1 MNNSGQ
7 VSVELKLMMDSL
19 RKQAK
24 EASEI
29 LKSALKGGQTSNT
42 ADADKAKKSQD
53 SLTDSVKKTTNALK
67 DQKKAA
73 YEAWK
78 ASLPAPQVY
87 GVPGGAKVPAANW
100 AGYGHTMNP
109 TQGPMPAGGGGLAT
123 RPGYM
128 GPTPPII
135 PPVAAGAAGSAGGAG
150 ATLAAAITAV
160 STAFLAAKE
169 AIQMFVKAVRF
180 VVDKVMQA
188 AENAKRLYAK
198 SLTSGMSLG
207 FSSKRSLLADAIGV
221 SEASVYKYADSVKYL
236 NSRLNTASI
245 IMAQTTPVLTS
256 LSYEWSILK
265 ADTAALVAQI
275 SESLAPALKGVM
287 KVFDAIIKL
296 MSGMMAAFKALEGTA
311 AYKLFSSVLNPI
323 SGILSAIGSD
333 SGVPSPTSSA
343 NRMQGSAWERMGLV
357 LGNGGKNHAEQ
368 TANNTRRIAALTER
382 MVQYL
387 AIPGNEKLAAFPSSP

>member
-29 LKSALKGGQTSNT
+29 LKSALKGGQASSTVET
-42 ADADKAKKSQD
+42 DKAKKSQD

-87 GVPGGAKVPAANW
+87 GVGGSVAPKTNYSA
-100 AGYGHTMNP
+100 YGPTMNP
-109 TQGPMPAGGGGLAT
+109 TQGPIPAGGGGLAT

-135 PPVAAGAAGSAGGAG
+135 PPVAAVSAGSAGGTG

-169 AIQMFVKAVRF
+169 AIQIFVKAVRF
-180 VVDKVMQA
+180 VIDTVMQA
-188 AENAKRLYAK
+188 AEDAKRLYAK

-207 FSSKRSLLADAIGV
+207 FASKRSLLADAIGV
-221 SEASVYKYADSVKYL
+221 SEVSVYKYADAVKYL
-236 NSRLNTASI
+236 NSRLDSAAS
-245 IMAQTTPVLTS
+245 IMAQTTPELVS
-256 LSYEWSILK
+256 LSYEWAVVK
-265 ADTAALVAQI
+265 ADVSALI
-275 SESLAPALKGVM
+275 SQLSSLLSPAIKGAIRA
-287 KVFDAIIKL
+287 FDAIVRSL
-296 MSGMMAAFKALEGTA
+296 SALADLGTQLSETGTFKILN
-311 AYKLFSSVLNPI
+311 SILNPL
-323 SGILSAIGSD
+323 GGALSLLGQGKVTA
-333 SGVPSPTSSA
+333 PSSSS
-343 NRMQGSAWERMGLV
+343 NRIQASAWEKMGLV
-357 LGNGGKNHAEQ
+357 LGPGGRNHAEQ
-368 TANNTRRIAALTER
+368 TANNTKRIAGLTEK
-382 MVQYL
+382 MLQHLLSPSQVGMS
-387 AIPGNEKLAAFPSSP
+387 AIPSYP